1 LSIENLISKDRSED
15 ECLFERIESI
25 TIGEVKLPRDVLLGE
40 AYQWNNNVQ
49 VVEDKPVIKIS
60 ET

>member
-1 LSIENLISKDRSED
+1 MSKDRSED